1 MIQVTRLNGAEYWLN
16 PHIIETIEKTPDTT
30 ITLVSGKKLV
40 VKEPPEEVLA
50 RIIEYRKRLGIG
62 EPVFTIPDAT
72 GTEKTGD
79 DSAGVTSTDMPA
91 GIVQTGQEQE

>member
-1 MIQVTRLNGAEYWLN
+1 LNGVEYWLN

-40 VKEPPEEVLA
+40 VKEPPEEMLA

-62 EPVFTIPDAT
+62 EPVFTVPDAKGAVQT
-72 GTEKTGD
+72 GTVQTGT
-79 DSAGVTSTDMPA
+79 VK
-91 GIVQTGQEQE
+91 TGQEQE

>member
-1 MIQVTRLNGAEYWLN
+1 LNGAEYWLN

-30 ITLVSGKKLV
+30 IALVSGKKLV

-62 EPVFTIPDAT
+62 EPVFTAPAVEGAVRT
-72 GTEKTGD
+72 GT
-79 DSAGVTSTDMPA
+79 VR
-91 GIVQTGQEQE
+91 TGQEQE